1 MKIYIEGKE
10 VLYTSATWRGSVFS
24 PARTLEFDVPESGY
38 DANFKPNNFKLG
50 QTVKLFNESGQMVF
64 MGFIFAQDVSSSRS
78 MRHVVAYD
86 HLVYLMK
93 SMGSFNFK
101 KTTLNNV
108 VKTIAK
114 LAGIQVAS
122 VSDGGT
128 AINMPPM
135 QTSSY
140 YDALMKACHLTAQ
153 KTGRRYI
160 PLITNGKLNIIR
172 KGLVTVATKLDN
184 EINIIDS
191 AHSESIEN
199 VVNRVS
205 IVDEKGVSLGKI
217 DGAGQKQYGILQ
229 SVYTKSKDDK
239 DYKAKAKALL
249 KPVEQETRVTA
260 IGDMDCITGRAIAV
274 VEPFTKLKGKFFIDE
289 DVHTFHDD
297 VHTMELKLNFSNI
310 MDGSDS
316 I

>member
-93 SMGSFNFK
+93 SRGAFNFK

-108 VKTIAK
+108 VKVIAQR
-114 LAGIQVAS
+114 AGIQVAS

-128 AINMPPM
+128 AINMPPL
-135 QTSSY
+135 QSVSF
-140 YDALMKACHLTAQ
+140 YDAMMKACYLSAQ
-153 KTGRRYI
+153 KMGRRYI
-160 PLITNGKLNIIR
+160 PLITNGKLNVIR
-172 KGLVTVATKLDN
+172 KGHVTVAQKLDH
-184 EINIIDS
+184 ELNIIDS
-191 AHSESIEN
+191 SHQESIESL
-199 VVNRVS
+199 VNRVS
-205 IVDEKGVSLGKI
+205 IVNEKGVSLGKI
-217 DGAGQKQYGILQ
+217 DGDGQKQYGIMQ
-229 SVYTKSKDDK
+229 DVYVKQKDDK
-239 DYKAKAKALL
+239 EYKKKAKALL
-249 KPVEQETRVTA
+249 KPVEQRSVVTA
-260 IGDMDCITGRAIAV
+260 IGDLECITGRAIAV

-289 DVHTFHDD
+289 DVHTFQNDT
-297 VHTMELKLNFSNI
+297 HTMELNLNFSNI
-310 MDGSDS
+310 MDGGDN
-316 I
+316 